1 MLGPEEGRIVLNA
14 LPSQSGVTVIELA
27 VGMTIVGILLA
38 LGMPSFSGYL
48 QNARLGNAAKSF
60 YTGVQTARAEAIQRN
75 TLVEFIP
82 TATPIDS
89 NVVNSVAYSPTGQNW
104 VVRVQ
109 DPAASSRL
117 VDAKSA
123 IEGSAG
129 TASPIA
135 VSTSG
140 PALVFNGLG
149 SSIAGAATVI
159 SISNPSAGLC
169 APLGPVKCWNVEVA
183 PGGQAK
189 LCDPSAASGVGDSR
203 ACTF

>member
-1 MLGPEEGRIVLNA
+1 MLSA
-14 LPSQSGVTVIELA
+14 LPGQSGVTIIELA
-27 VGMTIVGILLA
+27 VGLTIAGILLA
-38 LGMPSFSGYL
+38 LGMPSFSVYL

-60 YTGVQTARAEAIQRN
+60 YTGVQQARAEAIQRN

-89 NVVNSVAYSPTGQNW
+89 NIVNTVTYSATGQNW
-104 VVRVQ
+104 VARVQ

-123 IEGSAG
+123 IEGAAG
-129 TASPIA
+129 TVSPIA
-135 VSTSG
+135 VSASG

-149 SSIAGAATVI
+149 SSTAGAATVI
-159 SISNPSAGLC
+159 SISNPVMGLC

-183 PGGQAK
+183 PGGQVK
-189 LCDPSAASGVGDSR
+189 LCDPSAAPGVGDSR